1 MKNLQ
6 QQIAEIKKNGVFTK
20 AEKLRIE
27 DLFSTPVYKER
38 TENEQAI
45 FEAEWNLTFG
55 K

>member
-20 AEKLRIE
+20 QEKLRIKE
-27 DLFSTPVYKER
+27 HFAAPVYKER

-45 FEAEWNLTFG
+45 FEAEWDLNFG